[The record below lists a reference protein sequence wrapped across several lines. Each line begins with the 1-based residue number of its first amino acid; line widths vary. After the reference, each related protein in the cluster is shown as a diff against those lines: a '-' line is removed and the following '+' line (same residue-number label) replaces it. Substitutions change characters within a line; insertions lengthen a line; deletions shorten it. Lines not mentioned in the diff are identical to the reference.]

1 MKNEHIA
8 SSVTELIGKTPLLR
22 ASRFAAAAGISNAP
36 LLKLEYL
43 NPAGSV
49 KDRAALKMIEDAEKE
64 GKLLPGGTIVEP
76 TSGNTGIGLAAM
88 GLARGYQVILTMPE
102 SMSLERRQLLAAY
115 GAQLVLTPAKGGMAG
130 DRRCDPGQLPG
141 RSI

>member
-22 ASRFAAAAGISNAP
+22 ASRFAAAAGIVSAP

-49 KDRAALKMIEDAEKE
+49 KDRAALKMIEDA
-64 GKLLPGGTIVEP
+64 GF
-76 TSGNTGIGLAAM
+76 TGEI
-88 GLARGYQVILTMPE
+88 E
-102 SMSLERRQLLAAY
+102 S
-115 GAQLVLTPAKGGMAG
+115 TDK
-130 DRRCDPGQLPG
+130 
-141 RSI
+141 

>member
-43 NPAGSV
+43 KTPPA
-49 KDRAALKMIEDAEKE
+49 A
-64 GKLLPGGTIVEP
+64 
-76 TSGNTGIGLAAM
+76 
-88 GLARGYQVILTMPE
+88 
-102 SMSLERRQLLAAY
+102 
-115 GAQLVLTPAKGGMAG
+115 
-130 DRRCDPGQLPG
+130 
-141 RSI
+141 

>member
-49 KDRAALKMIEDAEKE
+49 KDRAALKMIEDAEKA
-64 GKLLPGGTIVEP
+64 GKLKPGAVIVEP
-76 TSGNTGIGLAAM
+76 TSGNTGIGLACA
-88 GLARGYQVILTMPE
+88 AAVRG
-102 SMSLERRQLLAAY
+102 
-115 GAQLVLTPAKGGMAG
+115 
-130 DRRCDPGQLPG
+130 G
-141 RSI
+141 RSCCPRDWPCWGWPA

>member
-22 ASRFAAAAGISNAP
+22 ASRFAASAGISNAP

-49 KDRAALKMIEDAEKE
+49 KDRAALKMIEDAEKV
-64 GKLLPGGTIVEP
+64 GKLKPGAVIVEDRKSTRLNSSHEIP
-76 TSGNTGIGLAAM
+76 S
-88 GLARGYQVILTMPE
+88 RMP
-102 SMSLERRQLLAAY
+102 SSA
-115 GAQLVLTPAKGGMAG
+115 
-130 DRRCDPGQLPG
+130 
-141 RSI
+141 